1 MCGIL
6 AEMGGRLEEA
16 ETFFEGATCV
26 DPANVVAWTLFG
38 LFYEGQENS
47 IQTVMAF
54 LEATKQQR
62 AALVVTPPCRVET
75 SVESPDLGEEEQEVV
90 NCESLTIKPDVD
102 GDTEASVVTG
112 SQSCQDSK
120 PGEGYKGGAE
130 AEPSAM
136 RHLATPTRLNTTIYM
151 ETVQFLLQ
159 NNALQ
164 MAQRALAQELLCPE
178 GGLSSSYHLALARL
192 QLLRAEYGSAES
204 SLKEALHDSF

>member
-1 MCGIL
+1 MSVRCCCARGQSHFCDLLLL
-6 AEMGGRLEEA
+6 A
-16 ETFFEGATCV
+16 V
-26 DPANVVAWTLFG
+26 
-38 LFYEGQENS
+38 
-47 IQTVMAF
+47 
-54 LEATKQQR
+54 
-62 AALVVTPPCRVET
+62 
-75 SVESPDLGEEEQEVV
+75 
-90 NCESLTIKPDVD
+90 DVD

-164 MAQRALAQELLCPE
+164 VSNMSTHTATRHTLNHGPIQQKIMSEKHIQYVRLVSYY
-178 GGLSSSYHLALARL
+178 SSV
-192 QLLRAEYGSAES
+192 
-204 SLKEALHDSF
+204 